1 MCSTK
6 QRCAPLPGS
15 DRHTA
20 FFGLNLP
27 MIAAGRCTGRHILS
41 EVQVSY
47 NVSGVEPSDS
57 DYRCT
62 LILFY
67 YRLLQDIEY
76 TC

>member
-1 MCSTK
+1 
-6 QRCAPLPGS
+6 
-15 DRHTA
+15 
-20 FFGLNLP
+20 